1 MSHRATYSCVRI
13 RTMEAGVQHSNPAG
27 VRVPDT
33 TSYSTAID
41 EDSSRRSREDTLR
54 SEINRLLTRRDS
66 TQRLLQACTDA
77 IAANLNVV
85 FARIWTLERGHR
97 ILELQASSGEYTG
110 LHGSHSRIPVGHLKV
125 GLIAETRVPYLTNAV
140 IGDPRIQNQE
150 WARREG
156 IVAFAGYPL
165 LVDNRVIG
173 VLAVFARQRLGPETL
188 ETLGSIAGI
197 VAQGIERQRSQ
208 KELRR
213 AIKENHKA
221 VVSERR
227 RIAREMH
234 DGLLQNV
241 TGIALQLRALLP
253 RVRSAPDEAAT
264 VLERILD
271 LAERTTTEARLA
283 VVGMRHFAGN
293 SDVVKALQGSAERTL
308 AGSALRLAVEVR
320 GQSQAMSPRICDATA
335 LIVEQ
340 AITNVLRHAQA
351 ETVQL
356 MIDFG
361 ARGLRISIRDDG
373 RGFVVDHARSGGTHF
388 GMLGMRERAREIG
401 AEVRVRSA
409 LAQGTTVSV
418 AVPYRPR

>member
-1 MSHRATYSCVRI
+1 MI
-13 RTMEAGVQHSNPAG
+13 EAGVQHSDPAG

-33 TSYSTAID
+33 ASYGTAID
-41 EDSSRRSREDTLR
+41 DDASRRNREGNLR
-54 SEINRLLTRRDS
+54 AEINHLLARADS

-77 IAANLNVV
+77 IADKLNVV
-85 FARIWTLERGHR
+85 FARIWTLERGHH
-97 ILELQASSGEYTG
+97 ILELQASSGLYTG

-125 GLIAETRVPYLTNAV
+125 GLIAETRVPYLTNTV
-140 IGDPRIQNQE
+140 LGDPRIQNQE
-150 WARREG
+150 WARQEG

-173 VLAVFARQRLGPETL
+173 VLAVFARQPLGPETL

-197 VAQGIERQRSQ
+197 VAQGIERQRSE

-213 AIKENHKA
+213 AIKESRNA
-221 VVSERR
+221 VVGERT

-253 RVRSAPDEAAT
+253 RVRSAPDEAAA

-283 VVGMRHFAGN
+283 VVGMRHFAG
-293 SDVVKALQGSAERTL
+293 SGDVVKAVQSAAERVL
-308 AGSALRLAVEVR
+308 AGSTLRLAVDVR
-320 GQSQAMSPRICDATA
+320 GRAREVSPRICDATA

-340 AITNVLRHAQA
+340 AITNVIRHAQA
-351 ETVQL
+351 ETVYL
-356 MIDFG
+356 TVDFG
-361 ARGLRISIRDDG
+361 IRGLRVSIRDDG
-373 RGFVVDHARSGGTHF
+373 RGFVPDHAKSGATHF
-388 GMLGMRERAREIG
+388 GLLGMRERAREIG

-409 LAQGTTVSV
+409 LARGTTVSV
-418 AVPYRPR
+418 LVAYRAR

>member
-1 MSHRATYSCVRI
+1 MT
-13 RTMEAGVQHSNPAG
+13 EAGLQHSDPAG

-33 TSYSTAID
+33 ATYGTAID
-41 EDSSRRSREDTLR
+41 DDASPRNREGNLR
-54 SEINRLLTRRDS
+54 AEINHLLARPDS

-77 IAANLNVV
+77 IADKLNVV
-85 FARIWTLERGHR
+85 FARIWTLERGHK
-97 ILELQASSGEYTG
+97 ILELQASSGLYTG

-140 IGDPRIQNQE
+140 LGDPRIQNQE
-150 WARREG
+150 WARQEG

-173 VLAVFARQRLGPETL
+173 VLAVFAREPLEPETL
-188 ETLGSIAGI
+188 ETLGSVAGI

-213 AIKENHKA
+213 AIKENRQA

-253 RVRSAPDEAAT
+253 SVRSAPDEAAT

-283 VVGMRHFAGN
+283 VVGMRHFAG
-293 SDVVKALQGSAERTL
+293 SDDVVKVVQGAAERTL
-308 AGSALRLAVEVR
+308 AGSTLRLEVDVR
-320 GQSQAMSPRICDATA
+320 GRARTMSPRICDATA
-335 LIVEQ
+335 LFVEQ

-356 MIDFG
+356 VLDFG
-361 ARGLRISIRDDG
+361 IRRLCISIRDDG
-373 RGFVVDHARSGGTHF
+373 RGFVRGDARNGATHF
-388 GMLGMRERAREIG
+388 GLVGMRERAREIG

-409 LAQGTTVSV
+409 PEHGTTVSV
-418 AVPYRPR
+418 LVPYSSR

>member
-1 MSHRATYSCVRI
+1 MI
-13 RTMEAGVQHSNPAG
+13 EAGVKHSDPAG
-27 VRVPDT
+27 VLVPER
-33 TSYSTAID
+33 TSYSNATD
-41 EDSSRRSREDTLR
+41 EDPSRRNSERTVR
-54 SEINRLLTRRDS
+54 AEINRLLSRPDT
-66 TQRLLQACTDA
+66 TQHLLQACTDA
-77 IAANLNVV
+77 IAANLNIV
-85 FARIWTLERGHR
+85 FARVWTLERGHR
-97 ILELQASSGEYTG
+97 ILELQASSGLYTG

-150 WARREG
+150 WARQEG
-156 IVAFAGYPL
+156 IVAFAGYPM

-173 VLAVFARQRLGPETL
+173 VLAVFARQPLGPETL

-213 AIKENHKA
+213 AIKANHAA
-221 VVSERR
+221 VVDERR

-271 LAERTTTEARLA
+271 LAERTTTDARLA
-283 VVGMRHFAGN
+283 VVGMRHFAG
-293 SDVVKALQGSAERTL
+293 SGDVVKAVQSAAERTL
-308 AGSALRLAVEVR
+308 AGSTIHLAVDVR
-320 GQSQAMSPRICDATA
+320 GRAREVSPRICDATA

-356 MIDFG
+356 MMDFG
-361 ARGLRISIRDDG
+361 IRRLCISIRDDG
-373 RGFVVDHARSGGTHF
+373 HGFVRDHARNEVTHF
-388 GMLGMRERAREIG
+388 GLLGMRERAREIG

-409 LAQGTTVSV
+409 LEHGTTVSV
-418 AVPYRPR
+418 LVPYRAR

>member
-1 MSHRATYSCVRI
+1 MI
-13 RTMEAGVQHSNPAG
+13 EAGLQHSDPAG
-27 VRVPDT
+27 VYVPGT
-33 TSYSTAID
+33 AAYSTAIED
-41 EDSSRRSREDTLR
+41 DSSPRNREGNLR
-54 SEINRLLTRRDS
+54 AEINHLLARADT

-77 IAANLNVV
+77 IAEKLNVV
-85 FARIWTLERGHR
+85 FARIWTLERGHK
-97 ILELQASSGEYTG
+97 ILELQASSGLYTG

-125 GLIAETRVPYLTNAV
+125 GLIAETRVPYLTNTV
-140 IGDPRIQNQE
+140 LGDPRIQNQE
-150 WARREG
+150 WARKEG

-173 VLAVFARQRLGPETL
+173 VLAVFARQPLEPETL

-197 VAQGIERQRSQ
+197 VAQGIERQRSE

-213 AIKENHKA
+213 AIKENRKA

-253 RVRSAPDEAAT
+253 SVRSAPDEAAT

-283 VVGMRHFAGN
+283 VVGMRHFAG
-293 SDVVKALQGSAERTL
+293 SGDVVKVVQGAADRTL
-308 AGSALRLAVEVR
+308 AGSTLRLEVDVR
-320 GQSQAMSPRICDATA
+320 GRAHTMSPMICDATA

-356 MIDFG
+356 VLDFG
-361 ARGLRISIRDDG
+361 IRRLCISIRDDG
-373 RGFVVDHARSGGTHF
+373 RGFVRDDARNGATHF
-388 GMLGMRERAREIG
+388 GLVGMRERAREIG
-401 AEVRVRSA
+401 AEVRIRSA
-409 LAQGTTVSV
+409 PEHGTTVSV
-418 AVPYRPR
+418 LVPYSSR

>member
-1 MSHRATYSCVRI
+1 MI
-13 RTMEAGVQHSNPAG
+13 EAGLQHSDPAS

-33 TSYSTAID
+33 GIQGTAID
-41 EDSSRRSREDTLR
+41 DNASRRSREATLR
-54 SEINRLLTRRDS
+54 AEINHLLARADS
-66 TQRLLQACTDA
+66 TQRVLQACTDA
-77 IAANLNVV
+77 IAANLSVV
-85 FARIWTLERGHR
+85 FARIWTLERGHN
-97 ILELQASSGEYTG
+97 ILELQASSGLYTG

-150 WARREG
+150 WAKQEG

-173 VLAVFARQRLGPETL
+173 VLAVFARQPLGPETL

-213 AIKENHKA
+213 AIKENRTA

-253 RVRSAPDEAAT
+253 SVRSAPDEAAT

-283 VVGMRHFAGN
+283 VVGMRHFAG
-293 SDVVKALQGSAERTL
+293 SGDVVKAVQSAAERVL
-308 AGSALRLAVEVR
+308 AGSALRLAVDVR
-320 GQSQAMSPRICDATA
+320 GRAREVSPRICDATA

-340 AITNVLRHAQA
+340 AITNVIRHAQA
-351 ETVQL
+351 ETVYL
-356 MIDFG
+356 TVDFG
-361 ARGLRISIRDDG
+361 IRGLRVSIRDDG
-373 RGFVVDHARSGGTHF
+373 RGFVPDHAKSGATHF
-388 GMLGMRERAREIG
+388 GLLGMRERAREIG

-409 LAQGTTVSV
+409 LARGTTVSV
-418 AVPYRPR
+418 LVAYRAR

>member
-1 MSHRATYSCVRI
+1 MI
-13 RTMEAGVQHSNPAG
+13 EAGVQHSDPAG

-33 TSYSTAID
+33 ASYGTAID
-41 EDSSRRSREDTLR
+41 NDASRRNREGNLR
-54 SEINRLLTRRDS
+54 AEINHLLARADS

-77 IAANLNVV
+77 IADKLNVV
-85 FARIWTLERGHR
+85 FARIWTLERGHN
-97 ILELQASSGEYTG
+97 ILELQASSGLYTG

-125 GLIAETRVPYLTNAV
+125 GLIAETRVPYLTNTV
-140 IGDPRIQNQE
+140 LGDPRIQNQE
-150 WARREG
+150 WARELG

-173 VLAVFARQRLGPETL
+173 VLAVFARQPLEPETL

-213 AIKENHKA
+213 AIKENRTA
-221 VVSERR
+221 VVTERR

-253 RVRSAPDEAAT
+253 SVRSAPDEAAT

-283 VVGMRHFAGN
+283 VVGMRHFPG
-293 SDVVKALQGSAERTL
+293 SGDVVKVVQDAAERTL
-308 AGSALRLAVEVR
+308 AGSTLRLAVDIR
-320 GQSQAMSPRICDATA
+320 GRARAMSPMICDATA

-356 MIDFG
+356 MLDFG
-361 ARGLRISIRDDG
+361 IRRLCVSIRDDG
-373 RGFVVDHARSGGTHF
+373 RGFVRDDGGKGATHF
-388 GMLGMRERAREIG
+388 GLLGMRERAREIG

-409 LAQGTTVSV
+409 LDHGTTVSV
-418 AVPYRPR
+418 LVPYPAT